1 MVEVLSRHVVA
12 DPEHCQDG
20 LTFRGTRVF
29 VADVL
34 DDVVD
39 EYWWGSI
46 SSRWHGLPEE
56 VITEAV
62 LVAREVLLKH
72 WRELLEP
79 PGR

>member
-1 MVEVLSRHVVA
+1 
-12 DPEHCQDG
+12 
-20 LTFRGTRVF
+20 
-29 VADVL
+29 VL
-34 DDVVD
+34 DDVVG

-56 VITEAV
+56 AITEAV
-62 LVAREVLLKH
+62 LVAREALLKH